1 MCSYLFYSFY
11 LERCLRF
18 FSFRFVFFR
27 YFCSCFLTK
36 MRREENFI
44 KNCSMKSNTPT
55 TTQIRYGSFEARSNE
70 WISTICQELQLYLRL
85 SICFS
90 CLNSIVCRSNV
101 FFGNSLFSLFFFE
114 VFEREVRLLQK
125 ILRGIALPLT
135 AEATILSGTL
145 LKFTLR

>member
-1 MCSYLFYSFY
+1 
-11 LERCLRF
+11 
-18 FSFRFVFFR
+18 
-27 YFCSCFLTK
+27 
-36 MRREENFI
+36 
-44 KNCSMKSNTPT
+44 MKSNTPT

-70 WISTICQELQLYLRL
+70 WISTICQELQLYLGL

-101 FFGNSLFSLFFFE
+101 FFGNSLFSLFFLE

-135 AEATILSGTL
+135 AEATILSSTL